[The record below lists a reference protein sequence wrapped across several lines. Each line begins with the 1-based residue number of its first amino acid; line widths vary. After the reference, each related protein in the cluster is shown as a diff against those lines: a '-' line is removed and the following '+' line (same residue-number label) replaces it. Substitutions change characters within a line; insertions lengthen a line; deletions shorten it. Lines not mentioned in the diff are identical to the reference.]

1 MDGVYDFQ
9 VSSFILSNDKVI
21 VVPNEDESFSP
32 IEKERVP
39 NNFEYKEDKLGL
51 TYTLEFL
58 WKFGIRKVRI
68 QREL

>member
-9 VSSFILSNDKVI
+9 VSSFILFNEKVI

-39 NNFEYKEDKLGL
+39 SDFEYKEDKLGL
-51 TYTLEFL
+51 TYRLEFL

>member
-39 NNFEYKEDKLGL
+39 N
-51 TYTLEFL
+51 
-58 WKFGIRKVRI
+58 IRKI
-68 QREL
+68 N